1 MSWERPSRIGRLFSG
16 SLFHMVLVFRY
27 DEVRALI
34 LTSRMDVRWLRVPPL
49 SMICRLQHHQPPSVG
64 AGGACSKGLILCVSV
79 LAFVPGRISKPMS
92 NWTRL
97 PLSRS

>member
-1 MSWERPSRIGRLFSG
+1 MPWERSSRIGRLFSR

-34 LTSRMDVRWLRVPPL
+34 LTAGMDVRWLRVLPL
-49 SMICRLQHHQPPSVG
+49 AMLCRLQHDQPPSVG
-64 AGGACSKGLILCVSV
+64 AGGACSKGFIFGVSV